1 MAESVSSVP
10 TSPVPAIRPDRFG
23 RVAVLMGGWSAERDV
38 SLMSGEQVH
47 AALCQA
53 GVDAHAIDADRDVV
67 SRLRREGYARAFIA
81 LHGRGGEDGTVQ
93 GALDLAGIPYTGSGV
108 LGCAIA
114 MDKWRSKAL
123 CVNAGVPTPEARLVR
138 SRDEAEVAATE
149 LGLPVVIKPVHEGS
163 SIGVSM
169 VHGEQ
174 MIAPAFD
181 EAERYGTVMVE
192 RFMSGREITAGIV
205 GSRCL
210 PLITMKGSGEFY
222 DYEAKYLAADTE
234 YLCPAPLDADLTREI
249 QGHALRAFEAIGCR
263 GWGRVDFML
272 DAADRPQFIECNT
285 APGMTSHSLVPM
297 AAAGIGIDF
306 PSLCVSI
313 LADTLDATELAA

>member
-1 MAESVSSVP
+1 MA
-10 TSPVPAIRPDRFG
+10 DLRFG
-23 RVAVLMGGWSAERDV
+23 KVAVLMGGWSAEREV

-53 GVDAHAIDADRDVV
+53 GVDAHPVDADRNVV
-67 SRLRREGYARAFIA
+67 SQLRHGGFARAFIA

-123 CVNAGVPTPEARLVR
+123 CRTAGVPTPEARQVA
-138 SRDEAEVAATE
+138 SRDEARAAATDI
-149 LGLPVVIKPVHEGS
+149 GLPVVIKPVHEGS

-181 EAERYGTVMVE
+181 EAQRYGDVMVE
-192 RFMSGREITAGIV
+192 RFMRGREITAAIV

-210 PLITMKGSGEFY
+210 PLIAMKGSGEFY
-222 DYEAKYLAADTE
+222 DYEAKYLAEDTE
-234 YLCPAPLDADLTREI
+234 YLCPAPLDAVLTREI
-249 QGHALRAFEAIGCR
+249 QDHALRAFEAIGCR

-272 DAADRPQFIECNT
+272 DERDRPQFIECNT

-297 AAAGIGIDF
+297 AAAEIGIDF
-306 PSLCVSI
+306 PTLCVSI
-313 LADTLDATELAA
+313 LTDTLSAEELAA